1 MINNGLR
8 GGLVALSLLG
18 ACRRDPP
25 VPPGFQGL
33 VEYDEHIVSFEVAG
47 RVDVVAVRRG
57 DVVGAGQ
64 LLARL
69 DDTISKLTCDGRE
82 QEANALEA
90 DLALLLAG
98 SRKEDVASLA
108 DELQGAISTEELNR
122 TTAERTRILF
132 AHDAVAKT
140 ELDRTEAGLTRAI
153 AERQSL
159 EQRLAA
165 LRHGART
172 EEIARARARVA
183 EARARLAL
191 EKELLSRHELH
202 AEAAGEIT
210 DVTIKAGE
218 LAATGTPAVT
228 VADTKHPY
236 VDVFV
241 PEGELGGVRPGAHAE
256 LRVDASQGPFG
267 ASVESVSP
275 ETEFTPKF
283 LFSDRER
290 PHLVVRVRV
299 RVEDPDRRLHA
310 GVPAFARVDR

>member
-8 GGLVALSLLG
+8 RAVFALLLLAG
-18 ACRRDPP
+18 CHREPP
-25 VPPGFQGL
+25 VPPGYQGL

-47 RVDVVAVRRG
+47 RVDVVAVHRG
-57 DVVGAGQ
+57 DLVTAGQ

-69 DDTISKLTCDGRE
+69 DDTIAKLTCDGSE
-82 QEANALEA
+82 QETNALEA

-108 DELQGAISTEELNR
+108 DQLQGAVSAEELSR
-122 TTAERTRILF
+122 TTADRTRVLF
-132 AHDAVAKT
+132 AHDAIAKT
-140 ELDRTEAGLTRAI
+140 ELDKAETELTRAI
-153 AERQSL
+153 SERQSF

-172 EEIARARARVA
+172 EEISRARARVA

-191 EKELLSRHELH
+191 EKELLARHELH
-202 AEAAGEIT
+202 AEGAGEIT
-210 DVTIKAGE
+210 DLTIKVGE

-228 VADTKHPY
+228 MADTKHPY

-241 PEGELGGVRPGAHAE
+241 PEGELGGIRPGAHAE
-256 LRVDASQGPFG
+256 LRVDSTQAPFAG
-267 ASVESVSP
+267 SIESVSP

-299 RVEDPDRRLHA
+299 RVDDPDRRLHA